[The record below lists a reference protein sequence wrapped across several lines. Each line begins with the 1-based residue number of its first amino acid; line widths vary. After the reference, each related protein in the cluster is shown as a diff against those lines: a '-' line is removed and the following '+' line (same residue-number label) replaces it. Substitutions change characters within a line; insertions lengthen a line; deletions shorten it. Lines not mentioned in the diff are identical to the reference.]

1 MLNKRIW
8 LFALVLSVSLAT
20 DQLIKYFLYQK
31 LSSKGE
37 FSVITNFLD
46 FSLYKNEGVAFGIPL
61 TGPILVAF
69 LAIVFVTLLIL
80 YLKYLKSDKVVSLI
94 ALGLVL
100 GGAVGNIIDRIR
112 LGFGIDYVNFG
123 FFPVFN
129 LADVCIV
136 VGVFIL
142 IWRVLV
148 VEKAQK

>member
-112 LGFGIDYVNFG
+112 LGFVIDYVNFG